1 MGNCQQCIIK
11 EISNLKSLS
20 SLELKRI
27 SEYKGE
33 VFFKKGDVIFK
44 EGYLLNGV
52 YCVKKGKCKLTKLSP
67 NGKEQIVKFIKD
79 GDMLG
84 YRSVLG
90 DEPLSLSAVALE
102 DMSAC
107 FIPKQNILEVLRQN
121 KNFSKDLFKVVCHDL
136 KEANAIITNMA
147 QKTVRERLAETL
159 LFLEDTFGHD
169 EDGFIDVVLSR
180 EELSSV
186 VGTATESAIRL
197 LSEMKKNRI
206 ISLEGKRIKILDGA
220 VIKRIGFG
228 F

>member
-1 MGNCQQCIIK
+1 MGNCQRCIVK
-11 EISNLKSLS
+11 ELSKLSALTSSQLKQVSACKTAS
-20 SLELKRI
+20 S
-27 SEYKGE
+27 
-33 VFFKKGDVIFK
+33 FKKGDVILK
-44 EGYLLNGV
+44 EGSMLNGV
-52 YCVKKGKCKLTKLSP
+52 YCIKEGKCKLTKLGP
-67 NGKEQIVKFIKD
+67 DGKEQIIKFITS

-84 YRSVLG
+84 YRAVLAE
-90 DEPLSLSAVALE
+90 EPVSLSVVALE
-102 DMSAC
+102 DMAAC
-107 FIPKQNILEVLRQN
+107 FIPKQDILTVFHQN
-121 KNFSKDLFKVVCHDL
+121 KNFSKNLFSNVCNELND
-136 KEANAIITNMA
+136 ANTIITNMA

>member
-90 DEPLSLSAVALE
+90 DEHLSLSAVALE

-136 KEANAIITNMA
+136 KEANASIASIA
-147 QKTVRERLAETL
+147 QKTVRERLAETI
-159 LFLEDTFGHD
+159 LFLNETFG
-169 EDGFIDVVLSR
+169 EDGDGCIDLVLSR
-180 EELSSV
+180 VELSSV

-197 LSEMKKNRI
+197 LSELSKDQV
-206 ISLEGKRIKILDGA
+206 ISLIGRRIKIKDAAALR
-220 VIKRIGFG
+220 RIGSG